1 MRAPVGVLLVL
12 LLLMLTLSGCAT
24 QSALTAKATDCSRGQ
39 VDIKDSAFKQRGIT
53 TTWCAVCK
61 NKSYL
66 CVTNA
71 DRSRVECRPVRAEE
85 VCR

>member
-1 MRAPVGVLLVL
+1 MRHLSGLFL
-12 LLLMLTLSGCAT
+12 LLLLPACAT

-39 VDIKDSAFKQRGIT
+39 VDIKDSAFRARGIT
-53 TTWCAVCK
+53 TSWCAVCK
-61 NKSYL
+61 EKTFL

-71 DRSRVECRPVRAEE
+71 DRSRVDCRPVREGD